1 MSVKAFLIEQTG
13 DANVYL
19 RRYSSEPYHNGQ
31 TLIGVAPVTV
41 DEKGH
46 WHVEVERKEMPP
58 RDDPR
63 WPTVADDGYVFQ
75 DSDAWQVF
83 TDRLYRRVDNGEVV
97 TLRDAPEGA
106 IWRAEWYEDV
116 PQWRGADGRS
126 YVAVCP
132 GGGVW
137 MIDSR
142 ASNCTLPDDN
152 VHKCWVRHGEAPN
165 FTVDKNGA
173 TCAAGAGSIQTSNWH
188 GFLRNGVFE

>member
-106 IWRAEWYEDV
+106 I
-116 PQWRGADGRS
+116 
-126 YVAVCP
+126 
-132 GGGVW
+132 
-137 MIDSR
+137 
-142 ASNCTLPDDN
+142 
-152 VHKCWVRHGEAPN
+152 
-165 FTVDKNGA
+165 
-173 TCAAGAGSIQTSNWH
+173 
-188 GFLRNGVFE
+188 